1 MADEHYRITH
11 KLYYFCFMKRIK
23 EFFIQQKLSSPR
35 KINGSKKLVK
45 FDQINNI
52 TILSDTEE
60 NSTIAQKA
68 VAGLWE
74 HDLNITFIYM
84 ENNPAY
90 ECYDYNDFNL
100 LGQPKEKIRE
110 ILAKPAD
117 IVLVTHS
124 WLDPLTAYFLKLMQN
139 VYSMGFYNPNNEKY
153 LDLML
158 EKEDIP
164 LENNIQNLVKYLKKI
179 N

>member
-1 MADEHYRITH
+1 
-11 KLYYFCFMKRIK
+11 MKRIK
-23 EFFIQQKLSSPR
+23 EFFIQQKLSSKR
-35 KINGSKKLVK
+35 KSNSRKKLVK
-45 FDQINNI
+45 FDQIHNI

-60 NSTIAQKA
+60 NSTIAQKT

-84 ENNPAY
+84 EKNPAY
-90 ECYDYNDFNL
+90 ECYDYEDFNL
-100 LGQPKEKIRE
+100 LGQPKEKIKE

-117 IVLVTHS
+117 IVLVTHT
-124 WLDPLTAYFLKLMQN
+124 WLDPLTAHFLKMMET
-139 VYSMGFYNPNNEKY
+139 VYSMGFYNVNNEKY

-158 EKEDIP
+158 AQEDAS
-164 LENNIQNLVKYLKKI
+164 LEQNIQNLVKYLKKI

>member
-1 MADEHYRITH
+1 MQ
-11 KLYYFCFMKRIK
+11 RIK
-23 EFFIQQKLSSPR
+23 EFFIHQKLSSKR
-35 KINGSKKLVK
+35 KTNSRKRLVK
-45 FDQINNI
+45 FDQIHNI

-60 NSTIAQKA
+60 NSTLAQKT

-117 IVLVTHS
+117 IVLVTHD
-124 WLDPLTAYFLKLMQN
+124 WMDPLTTHFLKMMDT
-139 VYSMGFYNPNNEKY
+139 VYSMGFYNAHHEKH

-158 EKEDIP
+158 AKEDTS
-164 LENNIQNLVKYLKKI
+164 LEQNIQNLVKYLKKI

>member
-1 MADEHYRITH
+1 
-11 KLYYFCFMKRIK
+11 MKRIK
-23 EFFIQQKLSSPR
+23 EFFIQQKLSSKR
-35 KINGSKKLVK
+35 KTNSRKRLVK
-45 FDQINNI
+45 FDQIHNI

-60 NSTIAQKA
+60 NSTIAQKT

-74 HDLNITFIYM
+74 HDLNIMFIYM

-117 IVLVTHS
+117 IVLVTHD
-124 WLDPLTAYFLKLMQN
+124 WMDPLTAHFLLIMDS
-139 VYSMGFYNPNNEKY
+139 VYSMGFHNANNEKY

-158 EKEDIP
+158 AKEDIS
-164 LENNIQNLVKYLKKI
+164 LEQNIQNLVKYLKKI